1 MEYIKC
7 VISDSSNPYAYFA
20 YKNYDEGKNAEI
32 KSRNFPLELI
42 IDHDPKL
49 KELVSGD
56 DIDTVYYEQKKHTT
70 VNMITD
76 DGLTVGSIDDED
88 IAHLIDLTKKICLK
102 EVYDELLAPP
112 SVDQQVEDF
121 IKEFFEDEED
131 LDDIDNDKPL
141 DQKDFL
147 AEFFA
152 ELEDDSKD
160 D

>member
-20 YKNYDEGKNAEI
+20 YKNYEEGKNAEI

-42 IDHDPKL
+42 IDHEPKL
-49 KELVSGD
+49 KELVAGD

-76 DGLTVGSIDDED
+76 DGLTVGSAEYED
-88 IAHLIDLTKKICLK
+88 VAFLIDLTKKICLK

-131 LDDIDNDKPL
+131 LDNNDNDKPL

-152 ELEDDSKD
+152 ELEEDSKD

>member
-1 MEYIKC
+1 M
-7 VISDSSNPYAYFA
+7 
-20 YKNYDEGKNAEI
+20 
-32 KSRNFPLELI
+32 I
-42 IDHDPKL
+42 IDHEPKL
-49 KELVSGD
+49 KELVDGD
-56 DIDTVYYEQKKHTT
+56 DIDTVYFEQKKHTT

-76 DGLTVGSIDDED
+76 DGLTVGSMDDD
-88 IAHLIDLTKKICLK
+88 DVTFLIDLTKKICLK

-131 LDDIDNDKPL
+131 LDNIENDKPL

-152 ELEDDSKD
+152 ELEEDSKD

>member
-1 MEYIKC
+1 MHILLTKTMMR
-7 VISDSSNPYAYFA
+7 
-20 YKNYDEGKNAEI
+20 GKNAEI
-32 KSRNFPLELI
+32 KSRSFPLELI
-42 IDHDPKL
+42 IDHEPKL
-49 KELVSGD
+49 KELVDGD

-70 VNMITD
+70 VNMVTD
-76 DGLTVGSIDDED
+76 DGLTVGSIEDDD
-88 IAHLIDLTKKICLK
+88 ISFLTDLTKKICLK

-131 LDDIDNDKPL
+131 LDNIDNDKPL

-152 ELEDDSKD
+152 ELEKILKTIRSINVTYTCY
-160 D
+160 

>member
-20 YKNYDEGKNAEI
+20 YKNYEEGKNAEI

-42 IDHDPKL
+42 IDHEPKL
-49 KELVSGD
+49 KELVAGF
-56 DIDTVYYEQKKHTT
+56 DIDTVYYEKKKHTT

-76 DGLTVGSIDDED
+76 DGLTVGSAEDED
-88 IAHLIDLTKKICLK
+88 VAFLIDLTKKICLK

-131 LDDIDNDKPL
+131 LDNIDNDKPL

-152 ELEDDSKD
+152 ELEEDSKD

>member
-1 MEYIKC
+1 M
-7 VISDSSNPYAYFA
+7 
-20 YKNYDEGKNAEI
+20 
-32 KSRNFPLELI
+32 ELI
-42 IDHDPKL
+42 IDHEPKL
-49 KELVSGD
+49 KELVDGD

-70 VNMITD
+70 VNMVTD
-76 DGLTVGSIDDED
+76 DGLTVGSIEDDD
-88 IAHLIDLTKKICLK
+88 ISFLTDLTKKICLK

-131 LDDIDNDKPL
+131 LDNIDNDKPL

-152 ELEDDSKD
+152 ELEEDSKD

>member
-20 YKNYDEGKNAEI
+20 YKNYHEGKNADI
-32 KSRNFPLELI
+32 KSRSFPLELI
-42 IDHDPKL
+42 IDHEPKL
-49 KELVSGD
+49 KELVAGD
-56 DIDTVYYEQKKHTT
+56 DVDTVYYEQKKHTT

-76 DGLTVGSIDDED
+76 DGLTIGSIENED
-88 IAHLIDLTKKICLK
+88 IDFLIDLTKKICLK

-131 LDDIDNDKPL
+131 LDDIDGDKPL

-152 ELEDDSKD
+152 ELEEDSKD